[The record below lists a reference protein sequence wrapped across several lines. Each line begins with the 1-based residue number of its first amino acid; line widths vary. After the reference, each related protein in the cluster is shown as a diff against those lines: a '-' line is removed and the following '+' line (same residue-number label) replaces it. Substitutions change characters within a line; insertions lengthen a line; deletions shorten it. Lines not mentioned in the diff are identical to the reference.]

1 MRIVEI
7 GCSKDAVLMRNLR
20 EPERELVCYEPS
32 RNGSL
37 VEVLT
42 SMLKKN
48 SSNESTAIGTLFDA
62 TEHVARFGQ
71 IDLFISSHVLEHHAN
86 LCDFATELFAAMS
99 PGGAVFTETPNHDR
113 NGILRAH
120 GHTGGVFH
128 ITFPSP
134 RAMVLIMESAG
145 FRLGVLQTVSCAS
158 AARCGLAAAMDG
170 AAVRSIFF
178 KPSVALA

>member
-20 EPERELVCYEPS
+20 EPERQLVCYEPS

-42 SMLKKN
+42 SLLKKN

-71 IDLFISSHVLEHHAN
+71 IDLFISSHVL
-86 LCDFATELFAAMS
+86 
-99 PGGAVFTETPNHDR
+99 
-113 NGILRAH
+113 
-120 GHTGGVFH
+120 
-128 ITFPSP
+128 
-134 RAMVLIMESAG
+134 
-145 FRLGVLQTVSCAS
+145 
-158 AARCGLAAAMDG
+158 
-170 AAVRSIFF
+170 
-178 KPSVALA
+178 